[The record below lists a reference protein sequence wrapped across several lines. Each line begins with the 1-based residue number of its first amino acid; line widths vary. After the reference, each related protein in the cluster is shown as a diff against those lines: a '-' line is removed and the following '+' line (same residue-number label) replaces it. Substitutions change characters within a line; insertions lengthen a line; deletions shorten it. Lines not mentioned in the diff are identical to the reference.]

1 MENAWFQ
8 LLNFRTSD
16 GVFIPEAEFLARLKI
31 TNKVATASKQR
42 SEGVHSG
49 QKTERS
55 VIQKTAEAIKSKFV
69 QDGQNY
75 LKYLLGEVLHEPG
88 LSSNIIKGLAA
99 FDPTVMLK
107 RPIDIALK
115 HFELLYST
123 FLLRSWVLEA
133 DESAC
138 RDDYLALLDHLRG
151 NYPPTFDVTS
161 VSRDLIDFMM
171 TLDFLQSRERLLYL
185 FKLFCLCATSVTPT
199 YPVVTAG
206 SVSTAGHRGRFTDV
220 ILPVQSYVSSVP
232 GSAAFCCNEAN
243 LSKFSLFASSFG
255 RSAFSAD
262 YDPWTYVDDFGG
274 SKIYKSLLST
284 YKSIL
289 SVPKAVSTEAGT
301 RGDDSVADECALKAP
316 SASKRRRMS
325 RSASRSRTSSV
336 VDECVP
342 SSSKN

>member
-138 RDDYLALLDHLRG
+138 RMIIWLFSIIFEGITPLHL
-151 NYPPTFDVTS
+151 T
-161 VSRDLIDFMM
+161 
-171 TLDFLQSRERLLYL
+171 
-185 FKLFCLCATSVTPT
+185 
-199 YPVVTAG
+199 
-206 SVSTAGHRGRFTDV
+206 
-220 ILPVQSYVSSVP
+220 LPV
-232 GSAAFCCNEAN
+232 
-243 LSKFSLFASSFG
+243 SLE
-255 RSAFSAD
+255 
-262 YDPWTYVDDFGG
+262 T
-274 SKIYKSLLST
+274 
-284 YKSIL
+284 
-289 SVPKAVSTEAGT
+289 
-301 RGDDSVADECALKAP
+301 
-316 SASKRRRMS
+316 
-325 RSASRSRTSSV
+325 
-336 VDECVP
+336 
-342 SSSKN
+342 